1 MAKFNVGWGATPVE
15 VKTNNENETKILQ
28 WCSSL
33 SQSQGFYGRLFEY
46 LTSDE
51 GAEYL
56 AHLAEQN
63 FKEAIDFVLYVE
75 Q

>member
-1 MAKFNVGWGATPVE
+1 MATFNVGLGATPVE
-15 VKTNNENETKILQ
+15 VRTNNENETKILQ
-28 WCSSL
+28 WCTSL
-33 SQSQGFYGRLFEY
+33 SQSQGFYDRLFEH
-46 LTSDE
+46 LSSDE
-51 GAEYL
+51 GREYL